1 MLSMPEDHGIQRAL
15 VGGGGPIRS
24 RGFSQGQRVQRSGG
38 GGRLSSSDAAEAR
51 RLWTETPEQ
60 RRERIMR
67 QGGDVGADEEA
78 DDVDE
83 KLAAERV
90 AARDAAIR
98 ERLVRRAFP
107 RVG

>member
-1 MLSMPEDHGIQRAL
+1 
-15 VGGGGPIRS
+15 
-24 RGFSQGQRVQRSGG
+24 
-38 GGRLSSSDAAEAR
+38 
-51 RLWTETPEQ
+51 
-60 RRERIMR
+60 MR